1 LFSKFV
7 EVFPMN
13 VRITTAVSAL
23 LLSLNALAGS
33 TPDQSGQANSTSDQS
48 GQTNL
53 QSRPHGGDCIFTRT
67 IDSWTVLDNDTL
79 LIYAPSR
86 KSPYL
91 VKLFRP
97 EYALKSE
104 FQLGFLDR
112 DNDGQICDASRDAIV
127 MTGFGRGFANR
138 IPIWSVQR
146 INEAEANEL
155 IAKSKVKP
163 EHNPAVVTPE
173 PSDMKSDKAGAQQS
187 GKDQDQSG
195 GQSG

>member
-1 LFSKFV
+1 
-7 EVFPMN
+7 MN
-13 VRITTAVSAL
+13 VRITTAISTL
-23 LLSLNALAGS
+23 LLSLNAFAGS
-33 TPDQSGQANSTSDQS
+33 TPDQSGQANSASAQS

-53 QSRPHGGDCIFTRT
+53 QSRPRGGDCIFTRT
-67 IDSWTVLDNDTL
+67 IDSWTVLNNDTL

-86 KSPYL
+86 KNPYL

-104 FQLGFLDR
+104 FQLGFWDR
-112 DNDGQICDASRDAIV
+112 DNDGQICDVSRDAILL
-127 MTGFGRGFANR
+127 TGFGGGYANR

-155 IAKSKVKP
+155 IAKSKAKP
-163 EHNPAVVTPE
+163 EKNPAVATPD
-173 PSDMKSDKAGAQQS
+173 PSDMKSDKAGAQPP

-195 GQSG
+195 G